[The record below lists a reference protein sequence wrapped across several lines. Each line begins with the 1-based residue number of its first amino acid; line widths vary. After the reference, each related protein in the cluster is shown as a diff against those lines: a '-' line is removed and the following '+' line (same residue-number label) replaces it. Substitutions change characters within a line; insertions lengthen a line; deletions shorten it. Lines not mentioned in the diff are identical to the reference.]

1 MDARE
6 KQENSL
12 LSFLNLMAVV
22 QLMLLLFLFSS
33 DMMMT
38 VMMMCV
44 RERMENR
51 LMTVI
56 REERKSKEKGEQLEN
71 ESKYQSE
78 YQSPHL
84 TLS

>member
-1 MDARE
+1 
-6 KQENSL
+6 
-12 LSFLNLMAVV
+12 MAVV
-22 QLMLLLFLFSS
+22 QLMLLFLFSS

-56 REERKSKEKGEQLEN
+56 REGRKSKEKGEQLEQLEN
-71 ESKYQSE
+71 ESKSE
-78 YQSPHL
+78 SEGK
-84 TLS
+84 